1 MVTFADLHEVD
12 TQVFRQGERAWLAM
26 SNSLGERAA
35 EVRRVNDTLAD
46 WDGEAAT
53 AAKAAFQGHSQKL
66 DACSDTLFEAYR
78 LWGEAADRIGAAQ
91 RRILEGAAECRH
103 WGLTVTADGSIHDD
117 NARNRMADEPV
128 RVRELIAK
136 YSGVFR
142 DAVAEATN
150 ADAQIAA
157 SFRRMTAEAV
167 GAAPGSDATTA
178 ASATVPARGTSPAE
192 VKQWWDSL
200 SRMEQESLLFTRSSD
215 LGMLDGI
222 PAEIRDRANRFQ
234 LVEERAELDSQ
245 KQRLE
250 TLPNRTREQ
259 DAELKSINEKL
270 GGLDTIEKRL
280 TSPQSGQQ
288 QAYLLGIDSS
298 GNGRAIIAIGNP
310 DTAANVATFVP
321 GTGARLG
328 TCGADIGRSDVM
340 VDSANRAGSPS
351 TASVTWIGYD
361 APQDIGAAGNE
372 DYAQNARQD
381 LARFQDGLRATH
393 EGTSSHNTVIGHS
406 YGSTVIGHTARDLH
420 INADDVVF
428 VGSPGVGVSRAE
440 ELNLPPENVHATV
453 AEHDVIQVTNVFK
466 EPFDVHGPDPAGPM
480 FGGNVFDSDP
490 GTSSWTGYST
500 EAHSQYWD
508 RGNKSLTNMG
518 MIIAGKSTS

>member
-12 TQVFRQGERAWLAM
+12 PQVFRQGERAWQAM
-26 SNSLGERAA
+26 SNTLGERAA
-35 EVRRVNDTLAD
+35 EVRRVNDALAD
-46 WDGEAAT
+46 WEGEAAT

-66 DACSDTLFEAYR
+66 DVCSDTLFEAYR
-78 LWGEAADRIGAAQ
+78 LWGEAADRIGAAH
-91 RRILEGAAECRH
+91 RRILDGAVECRY
-103 WGLTVTADGSIHDD
+103 WGLTVTADGTIHDD

-128 RVRELIAK
+128 RIREVIAK
-136 YSGVFR
+136 YTGVFR
-142 DAVAEATN
+142 DAVAEATA
-150 ADAQIAA
+150 ADTQIAA
-157 SFRRMTAEAV
+157 SFRRLTAEAV
-167 GAAPGSDATTA
+167 GAAPGSDSTTA
-178 ASATVPARGTSPAE
+178 ASATVPARGTSPVE

-200 SRMEQESLLFTRSSD
+200 SPMEQESLLFTRSSE

-234 LVEERAELDSQ
+234 LVEERAELDAQ

-250 TLPNRTREQ
+250 TLPSRTREQ
-259 DAELKSINEKL
+259 ELELTSINEKL
-270 GGLDTIEKRL
+270 GGLHTIEKRL

-298 GNGRAIIAIGNP
+298 GNGRAIVAIGNP

-328 TCGADIGRSDVM
+328 TCGTDIGRSDSM
-340 VDSANRAGSPS
+340 VDAAEQAGSPS
-351 TASVTWIGYD
+351 TASITWIGYD
-361 APQDIGAAGNE
+361 APQDLVDAADE

-381 LARFQDGLRATH
+381 LDRFQDGLRATH
-393 EGTSSHNTVIGHS
+393 EGTPSHNTVIGHS
-406 YGSTVIGHTARDLH
+406 YGSTVIGHTARDMN

-428 VGSPGVGVSRAE
+428 VGSPGTGVSRAE
-440 ELNLPPENVHATV
+440 DLNLPPENVHSTV
-453 AEHDVIQVTNVFK
+453 AKHDVIQVTNVFK

-480 FGGNVFDSDP
+480 FGGNVFTSDP

-508 RGNKSLTNMG
+508 RENQSLDNMG
-518 MIIAGKSTS
+518 RIIAGKPTT